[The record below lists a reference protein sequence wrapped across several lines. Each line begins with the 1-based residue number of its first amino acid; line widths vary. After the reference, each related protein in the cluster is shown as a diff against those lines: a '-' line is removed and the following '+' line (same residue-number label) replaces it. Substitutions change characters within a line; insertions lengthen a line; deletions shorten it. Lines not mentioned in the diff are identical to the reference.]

1 MADNLQ
7 NYDHGSLYVNQGVII
22 GFLLI
27 AFIFN
32 LPLLTALP
40 ALVTFTGTVFGF
52 PGFGFIY
59 EFILKPLGWV
69 KPNIYADN
77 REPHR
82 FAQGFGS
89 LVLIASVISFWLGAP
104 ITGWILAWLVIVLA
118 SLNLFAGF
126 CAGCAV
132 YYWLNQL
139 QVPGF
144 SKPAPDG
151 SFPGLRPRP

>member
-1 MADNLQ
+1 MADKLKNF
-7 NYDHGSLYVNQGVII
+7 DHAGLYVNQGTII
-22 GFLLI
+22 ALLVL
-27 AFIFN
+27 AFIIN
-32 LPLLTALP
+32 LPWLVYVP
-40 ALVTFTGTVFGF
+40 ALATFIGTVFGF
-52 PGFGFIY
+52 PGFGFLY
-59 EFILKPLGWV
+59 TAVLKPLGWV
-69 KPNIYADN
+69 KSNIYADN
-77 REPHR
+77 NEPHR

-89 LVLIASVISFWLGAP
+89 LVLLGSLLAFWLGNTL
-104 ITGWILAWLVIVLA
+104 TGWILAWVVIILA

-139 QVPGF
+139 KVPGF